1 MNTADVIDYIYSN
14 NNKNTLFEM
23 DEDELKSLITNI
35 CNNLSSE
42 YEYCT
47 YGTYGE
53 HYELDVDTE
62 VVIKHIMED
71 YKKYKKNK
79 EVKENEINS

>member
-14 NNKNTLFEM
+14 NNKTKLFEM
-23 DEDELKSLITNI
+23 NEDELKSLITNI

-42 YEYCT
+42 YEYCI

-53 HYELDVDTE
+53 HYELDINTE
-62 VVIKHIMED
+62 VVIKHILED
-71 YKKYKKNK
+71 YEKWKKNK
-79 EVKENEINS
+79 EVS

>member
-1 MNTADVIDYIYSN
+1 MNTTDVIDYIYSN

-23 DEDELKSLITNI
+23 DEDELKSLITNT

-53 HYELDVDTE
+53 HYELDVDTK

-71 YKKYKKNK
+71 YEKYKKNK
-79 EVKENEINS
+79 EVK

>member
-14 NNKNTLFEM
+14 NNKTTLFEM
-23 DEDELKSLITNI
+23 NEDELKSLITNI

-47 YGTYGE
+47 YGTSRRPK
-53 HYELDVDTE
+53 ELRLL
-62 VVIKHIMED
+62 INN
-71 YKKYKKNK
+71 NK
-79 EVKENEINS
+79 C

>member
-14 NNKNTLFEM
+14 NNKTKLFEM
-23 DEDELKSLITNI
+23 NEDELKSLITNI

-42 YEYCT
+42 YEYCI

-53 HYELDVDTE
+53 HYECDVNSE
-62 VVIKHIMED
+62 LVFGYIIKERD
-71 YKKYKKNK
+71 EY
-79 EVKENEINS
+79 NEINS